1 MDHTTFLPFCVQVLA
16 SWYHFFRRL
25 ASVIWRFAIPA
36 LSWMLALWSSCGK
49 ILVKT
54 VLLGCMLSSAV
65 NSAAEV
71 LCFLVIIFFNIHRPL
86 SVHFGFCG
94 LFLFADNF
102 FLYFV
107 CTVINVGTT
116 HSANFGPQH
125 LHGSHSV
132 NLHQT
137 VLHCK
142 GVDIILSNSC
152 TFINAASF
160 EKVLK
165 ADNIL
170 ALYIWITMADRTKNS
185 SLLCVPVISISRL
198 PTFGNRVT

>member
-1 MDHTTFLPFCVQVLA
+1 MAVFVQVLA

-25 ASVIWRFAIPA
+25 VIWRFAIPA
-36 LSWMLALWSSCGK
+36 LSWMLAFWSFCGK
-49 ILVKT
+49 VLVKT

-102 FLYFV
+102 FLFIV
-107 CTVINVGTT
+107 CAVINVGTT
-116 HSANFGPQH
+116 HSVNFGPQH
-125 LHGSHSV
+125 LHGSRSV

-137 VLHCK
+137 VLHCMAS
-142 GVDIILSNSC
+142 ILFCLIPVRSSMLHHSRRFWRQ
-152 TFINAASF
+152 TTY
-160 EKVLK
+160 L
-165 ADNIL
+165 
-170 ALYIWITMADRTKNS
+170 LYMYE
-185 SLLCVPVISISRL
+185 
-198 PTFGNRVT
+198 